1 MRPVEIL
8 ALLVAAFISIKLL
21 VVIVRPKSW
30 LSVVKTI
37 YARPVLTMAF
47 ALIAAA
53 VILKYLLRELSII
66 QIFAAMSFMM
76 ALMVIGVA
84 AQGKE
89 IIGVA
94 EKILQQ
100 GNVIK
105 KAWLCILI
113 WICLVAW
120 VFYAL
125 LA

>member
-8 ALLVAAFISIKLL
+8 ALLVAALVAIKLF
-21 VVIVRPKSW
+21 VIIVRPKSW
-30 LSVVKTI
+30 LRVVKTI
-37 YARPVLTMAF
+37 YARPVLTMAL
-47 ALIAAA
+47 ALAAAA

-76 ALMVIGVA
+76 ALMVIGIA

-94 EKILQQ
+94 EKLLQDK
-100 GNVIK
+100 NVIK
-105 KAWLCILI
+105 KAWLSIIVWISLI
-113 WICLVAW
+113 AW

-125 LA
+125 LV